1 MANATGPT
9 RREVANYL
17 QYLKDSSP
25 NPRAASF
32 AVPVVRKRAVPRP
45 VPSPDKFKLTP
56 VVPSEHDVQVSILAL
71 LRRHP
76 KVAKAIRYNAGTFRL
91 AGGPGSPDRW
101 FRANDCPGHSDIAG
115 VLKGGRAFYLEV
127 KKPGKSSKPGD
138 AQDTFLTEMAFAGAL
153 AAEVSS
159 VDQVVKLLDNA

>member
-1 MANATGPT
+1 MGNTSNPT

-25 NPRAASF
+25 NPRAADFS
-32 AVPVVRKRAVPRP
+32 VPVLHKRAA
-45 VPSPDKFKLTP
+45 PSPDKFKLTQL
-56 VVPSEHDVQVSILAL
+56 VPSEHDVQVSILAL

-91 AGGPGSPDRW
+91 AGAHGSPDRW

-138 AQDTFLTEMAFAGAL
+138 SQDTFLTEMAFAGAL

-159 VDQVVKLLDNA
+159 VDQVVKLLEEI

>member
-1 MANATGPT
+1 MKSNPS

-17 QYLKDSSP
+17 QYLKESSA

-32 AVPVVRKRAVPRP
+32 AVPVVRKRAVP
-45 VPSPDKFKLTP
+45 SPDKFKLTT

-91 AGGPGSPDRW
+91 AGAQGSPDRW

-127 KKPGKSSKPGD
+127 KRPGKSTKAGD
-138 AQDTFLTEMAFAGAL
+138 AQDTFLCEMAFAGAL

-159 VDQVVKLLDNA
+159 VDQVIKLLEGI

>member
-1 MANATGPT
+1 MANAANPT
-9 RREVANYL
+9 RREIAAYL

-25 NPRAASF
+25 NPRAVSF
-32 AVPVVRKRAVPRP
+32 AVPVVRKRAVP
-45 VPSPDKFKLTP
+45 SLDKFKLTP

-71 LRRHP
+71 LRHHP

-91 AGGPGSPDRW
+91 AGAQGSPDRW

-127 KKPGKSSKPGD
+127 KRPGKSTKHGD

-159 VDQVVKLLDNA
+159 VDQVIKLLEAI

>member
-1 MANATGPT
+1 MANASSPT

-32 AVPVVRKRAVPRP
+32 DVPVLRKRP
-45 VPSPDKFKLTP
+45 VPSPDKFKLTT

-91 AGGPGSPDRW
+91 AGGGGAPDRW

-127 KKPGKSSKPGD
+127 KRPGKSTKPGD
-138 AQDTFLTEMAFAGAL
+138 AQDVFLTEMAFAGAL

-159 VDQVVKLLDNA
+159 VDQVVKLLETA

>member
-9 RREVANYL
+9 RREVATYL

-25 NPRAASF
+25 NPRAADF
-32 AVPVVRKRAVPRP
+32 TVPVLRKRA

-56 VVPSEHDVQVSILAL
+56 VVPSEHDVQVSILAV

-91 AGGPGSPDRW
+91 PGAHGERDRW
-101 FRANDCPGHSDIAG
+101 FKANDCPGHSDIAG

-138 AQDTFLTEMAFAGAL
+138 AQDTFLCEMAFAGAL

-159 VDQVVKLLDNA
+159 VDQVIKLLEEI

>member
-1 MANATGPT
+1 MADTSNPT
-9 RREVANYL
+9 RRDIANYL
-17 QYLKDSSP
+17 QYLKDSSA

-32 AVPVVRKRAVPRP
+32 AVPVLRKRP

-56 VVPSEHDVQVSILAL
+56 VVPSEHDVQTSILAL

-76 KVAKAIRYNAGTFRL
+76 KIAKAIRYNSGTFRL
-91 AGGPGSPDRW
+91 AGAHWQSDRW

-127 KKPGKSSKPGD
+127 KRPGKSSKPGD

-159 VDQVVKLLDNA
+159 VAQVIQLLDKL

>member
-9 RREVANYL
+9 RREVATYL

-32 AVPVVRKRAVPRP
+32 AVPVVRKRA

-76 KVAKAIRYNAGTFRL
+76 KVAKAIRYNSGRFRL
-91 AGGPGSPDRW
+91 IGVGGLPDRW
-101 FRANDCPGHSDIAG
+101 FSANDCQGHSDIAG

-138 AQDTFLTEMAFAGAL
+138 AQDTFLCEMAFAGAL

-159 VDQVVKLLDNA
+159 VDQVVKLLENA

>member
-1 MANATGPT
+1 MANASNPT

-25 NPRAASF
+25 NPRAADF
-32 AVPVVRKRAVPRP
+32 TVPVLRKRA

-56 VVPSEHDVQVSILAL
+56 VVPSEHDVQVSILSL

-91 AGGPGSPDRW
+91 AGASGAPDRW
-101 FRANDCPGHSDIAG
+101 FRANDCPGHSDIGG
-115 VLKGGRAFYLEV
+115 VLVGGRAFYLEV

-138 AQDTFLTEMAFAGAL
+138 LQDTFLCEMAFAGAL

-159 VDQVVKLLDNA
+159 VDQVIKLLEET

>member
-1 MANATGPT
+1 MANTGPT
-9 RREVANYL
+9 RREIAGYL
-17 QYLKDSSP
+17 QYLKDSSS
-25 NPRAASF
+25 NPRAADF
-32 AVPVVRKRAVPRP
+32 AVPVVRKRSI
-45 VPSPDKFKLTP
+45 PSPDKFKLTP

-76 KVAKAIRYNAGTFRL
+76 KIAKAIRYNSGTFRL
-91 AGGPGSPDRW
+91 PGAHGERDRW
-101 FRANDCPGHSDIAG
+101 FKANDCSGHSDIAG
-115 VLKGGRAFYLEV
+115 VLVGGRAFYIEV

-159 VDQVVKLLDNA
+159 VDQVIQLLEKI

>member
-1 MANATGPT
+1 MGNTSNPT
-9 RREVANYL
+9 RREIAAYL

-25 NPRAASF
+25 NPRAADF
-32 AVPVVRKRAVPRP
+32 AVPALRKRA

-56 VVPSEHDVQVSILAL
+56 ATPSEHDVQVSILAL

-91 AGGPGSPDRW
+91 AGGAGSPDRW

-127 KKPGKSSKPGD
+127 KRPGKATKPGD
-138 AQDTFLTEMAFAGAL
+138 AQDVFLTEMAFAGAL

-159 VDQVVKLLDNA
+159 VDQVVKLLEWV

>member
-1 MANATGPT
+1 MANAANPT
-9 RREVANYL
+9 RREIANYL

-32 AVPVVRKRAVPRP
+32 AVPVLRKRP

-76 KVAKAIRYNAGTFRL
+76 KVAKAIRYNAGSFRL
-91 AGGPGSPDRW
+91 AGAHGAPDRW
-101 FRANDCPGHSDIAG
+101 FKANDCPGHSDIGG

-159 VDQVVKLLDNA
+159 VDQVIKLLEGV

>member
-1 MANATGPT
+1 MPNASSPT
-9 RREVANYL
+9 RREIANYL
-17 QYLKDSSP
+17 QYLKDSSA
-25 NPRAASF
+25 NPRAADF
-32 AVPVVRKRAVPRP
+32 AVPVVRKRA

-56 VVPSEHDVQVSILAL
+56 VVPSEHDVQVSILGL
-71 LRRHP
+71 LRKHP

-91 AGGPGSPDRW
+91 AGSQGSPDRW
-101 FRANDCPGHSDIAG
+101 FRANDCVGHSDIAG

-159 VDQVVKLLDNA
+159 VEQVIKLLEGV

>member
-1 MANATGPT
+1 MANAANPT

-17 QYLKDSSP
+17 QYLKDSSA
-25 NPRAASF
+25 NPRAADF
-32 AVPVVRKRAVPRP
+32 DVPVLRKRA

-76 KVAKAIRYNAGTFRL
+76 KIAKAIRYNAGTFRL
-91 AGGPGSPDRW
+91 AGAQGSADRW

-127 KKPGKSSKPGD
+127 KRPGKSTKPGD
-138 AQDTFLTEMAFAGAL
+138 AQDKFLCEMAFAGAL

-159 VDQVVKLLDNA
+159 VDQVIKLLEQA

>member
-1 MANATGPT
+1 MANASNPT

-25 NPRAASF
+25 NPRAADF
-32 AVPVVRKRAVPRP
+32 AVPVVRKRP

-76 KVAKAIRYNAGTFRL
+76 KVAKAIRYNSGKFRL
-91 AGGPGSPDRW
+91 PGAPGKRDR
-101 FRANDCPGHSDIAG
+101 FFSANDCPGHSDIAG

-138 AQDTFLTEMAFAGAL
+138 AQDTFLCEMAFAGAL
-153 AAEVSS
+153 ASEVSS
-159 VDQVVKLLDNA
+159 VEQVVKLLEGV

>member
-1 MANATGPT
+1 MANTSNPT
-9 RREVANYL
+9 RREIANYL
-17 QYLKDSSP
+17 QFLKDSSP

-32 AVPVVRKRAVPRP
+32 AVPVLRKRP

-71 LRRHP
+71 LRHHP
-76 KVAKAIRYNAGTFRL
+76 KVAKAIRYNSGRFRL
-91 AGGPGSPDRW
+91 PGAPGERDRW
-101 FRANDCPGHSDIAG
+101 FSANDCPGHSDIAG

-159 VDQVVKLLDNA
+159 VDQVVKLLEGV

>member
-1 MANATGPT
+1 MANASGPT
-9 RREVANYL
+9 RREIASYL
-17 QYLKDSSP
+17 QYLKDSSS
-25 NPRAASF
+25 NPRAADF
-32 AVPVVRKRAVPRP
+32 AVPVLRKRP

-76 KVAKAIRYNAGTFRL
+76 KVAKAIRYNSGTFRL
-91 AGGPGSPDRW
+91 PGAHGSPDRW
-101 FRANDCPGHSDIAG
+101 FKSNDCPGHADIGG
-115 VLKGGRAFYLEV
+115 VLVGGRAFYLEV

-138 AQDTFLTEMAFAGAL
+138 LQDTFLTEMAFAGAL

-159 VDQVVKLLDNA
+159 VDQVIKLLEGV

>member
-1 MANATGPT
+1 MGNTSNPT

-32 AVPVVRKRAVPRP
+32 AVPVLRKRP
-45 VPSPDKFKLTP
+45 VPSPDKFKLTKL
-56 VVPSEHDVQVSILAL
+56 VPSEHDVQTSILAL

-76 KVAKAIRYNAGTFRL
+76 KVAKAIRYNSGTFRL
-91 AGGPGSPDRW
+91 AGAQGAPDRW
-101 FRANDCPGHSDIAG
+101 FKANDCPGHSDIAG
-115 VLKGGRAFYLEV
+115 VLRGGRAFYFEI
-127 KKPGKSSKPGD
+127 KRPGKSSKPGD
-138 AQDTFLTEMAFAGAL
+138 LQDTFLTEMAFAGAL

-159 VDQVVKLLDNA
+159 VDQVVKLLEGV

>member
-1 MANATGPT
+1 MADTSNPT
-9 RREVANYL
+9 RRDIANYL
-17 QYLKDSSP
+17 QYLKDSSA

-32 AVPVVRKRAVPRP
+32 AVPVLRKRP
-45 VPSPDKFKLTP
+45 VPSPDKFKLTQL
-56 VVPSEHDVQVSILAL
+56 VPSEHDVQVSILAL

-76 KVAKAIRYNAGTFRL
+76 KVAKAIRYNSGTFRL
-91 AGGPGSPDRW
+91 AGAHGQSDRW

-127 KKPGKSSKPGD
+127 KRPGKSSKPGD

-159 VDQVVKLLDNA
+159 VAQVIQLLDKL

>member
-1 MANATGPT
+1 MGNTSNPT

-25 NPRAASF
+25 NPRAADF
-32 AVPVVRKRAVPRP
+32 AVPVLRKRA

-56 VVPSEHDVQVSILAL
+56 VVPSEHDVQVSILAM

-76 KVAKAIRYNAGTFRL
+76 KVAKAIRYNSGTFRL
-91 AGGPGSPDRW
+91 AGGVGSPDRW

-138 AQDTFLTEMAFAGAL
+138 AQDTFLCEMAFAGAL

-159 VDQVVKLLDNA
+159 VDQVVKLLEGI

>member
-1 MANATGPT
+1 MTNASSPT
-9 RREVANYL
+9 RRDIANYL

-25 NPRAASF
+25 NPRAADF
-32 AVPVVRKRAVPRP
+32 AVPVLRKRA
-45 VPSPDKFKLTP
+45 VPSPDKFKLAT

-91 AGGPGSPDRW
+91 LGGPGSPDRW

-127 KKPGKSSKPGD
+127 KRPGKSTKPGD
-138 AQDTFLTEMAFAGAL
+138 AQDVFLTEMAFAGAL

-159 VDQVVKLLDNA
+159 VDQVVKLLETA